1 MMLFD
6 LLDDSA
12 SAPTRLVFLT
22 QNRVMSFGDVWR
34 DAARLAGW
42 ARTHVDPDRSIAAVL
57 DTSPECLAFVLG
69 VLRAGRRLA
78 SLPLPTR
85 TSSLEHYEVM
95 VRSILRNLNAGVLAV
110 DERFAPLLP
119 ALDVPVVSFQ
129 QAVGRGG
136 ASQDESTMGGELL
149 QFTSGTT
156 AQPRGVRVPVRQIG
170 ANVTAILDRLDPRP
184 GDGACSWLPLSHDM
198 GLIGMTLAALSAGA
212 TRHANGGDVVLI
224 APDHFLRDPSV
235 WLDAC
240 SSYRTTIT
248 ATPDFGLSMA
258 MRRAPRMRSLDL
270 RSLRACIVGG
280 EPIRATTLERFERAY
295 RDSGFRSQAFCPSYG
310 MAEAT
315 LAVTMTAPDEHWSDL
330 RLDRDALALGKVSP
344 VGEGGTRLVANGPAL
359 RDTDVSVS
367 SRTGIGRLTVRGPG
381 VFEGYLGGAPAN
393 GELVTEDQGFVRD
406 GRLFVTG
413 RLDDVLV
420 VRGRNLFAVDLED
433 AVERVA
439 DVRRGSCVVV
449 RDPPGYTV
457 VFESGCGLGHNAA
470 LSREIR
476 QTLIEQCGIAPWR
489 TLQVARNTV
498 PKTSSGKKQR
508 RHVESCLAR
517 GELEI
522 VHELRS
528 SSSQYHAGAAT
539 PSTSREA

>member
-1 MMLFD
+1 MLFD

-22 QNRVMSFGDVWR
+22 RNRVMSFGDVWR

-42 ARTHVDPDRSIAAVL
+42 ARAHVDPDRAIAAVL

-85 TSSLEHYEVM
+85 TASLERYEAM
-95 VRSILRNLNAGVLAV
+95 VRSILRNVDAGVLAV

-129 QAVGRGG
+129 QAAAWGG
-136 ASQDESTMGGELL
+136 SPTDGSVVGGELV

-156 AQPRGVRVPVRQIG
+156 AEPRGVRVPVRQIG

-198 GLIGMTLAALSAGA
+198 GLIGMTLASLSAGA

-224 APDHFLRDPSV
+224 APDHFLRDPGV

-240 SSYRTTIT
+240 SSYRSTIT
-248 ATPDFGLSMA
+248 ATPDFGLGMA
-258 MRRAPRMRSLDL
+258 MRRAPRTRSLDL

-280 EPIRATTLERFERAY
+280 EPVRAPTLEGFARAY
-295 RDSGFRSQAFCPSYG
+295 RDTGFRSQSFCPSYG

-315 LAVTMTAPDEHWSDL
+315 LAVTMTAPDEHWSHL
-330 RLDRDALALGKVSP
+330 RLDTDALSVGDISP
-344 VGEGGTRLVANGPAL
+344 VAEGGTRLVANGTAV
-359 RDTDVSVS
+359 RETEVSVS
-367 SRTGIGRLTVRGPG
+367 PETSVGRVTVRGPG

-393 GELVTEDQGFVRD
+393 GELVTEDQGFVHD

-420 VRGRNLFAVDLED
+420 VRGRNLFAIDLED
-433 AVERVA
+433 AVERVV
-439 DVRRGSCVVV
+439 DVRRGSCIVV
-449 RDPPGYTV
+449 RDPPGYAV
-457 VFESGCGLGHNAA
+457 VFESGCAPGRGNA
-470 LSREIR
+470 LSKEIH
-476 QTLIEQCGIAPWR
+476 QTLIEHCGIAPSR
-489 TLQVARNTV
+489 TVQVPHNTV

-508 RHVESCLAR
+508 RQVESCLAR
-517 GELEI
+517 GDLEI
-522 VHELRS
+522 VHEVHS
-528 SSSQYHAGAAT
+528 SSRPFERGAAAN
-539 PSTSREA
+539 SR